1 MKIGL
6 KHNNQQNNGL
16 LSNLLKTVGI
26 FGHQCSVNPQRS
38 KQYYIELLEM
48 KFGELAYNI
57 LSQSESRSVQKYL
70 IQVIGVLV
78 HPLYGDILVLPWKRQ
93 QVESVRE
100 LSENLPLFT
109 NLKVNLIQ
117 GMEKIKEK
125 GLTIFLDLLKVEDD

>member
-1 MKIGL
+1 MPANPEHPAPSS
-6 KHNNQQNNGL
+6 KHFLPENKL
-16 LSNLLKTVGI
+16 LFS
-26 FGHQCSVNPQRS
+26 
-38 KQYYIELLEM
+38 
-48 KFGELAYNI
+48 ELAYNI